1 MTPPAAD
8 SGLPTPD
15 APPAATA
22 RFLVLYTTP
31 SDPDAFDRHY
41 QQVHLPLAK
50 HLPGL
55 RRYSLSREVTLIRGA
70 EPYYLIAQLE
80 WDDLAALRAAF
91 ASPEGR
97 ATAED
102 MTHLT
107 ALSTVSSMIYQAHA
121 V

>member
-1 MTPPAAD
+1 
-8 SGLPTPD
+8 
-15 APPAATA
+15 
-22 RFLVLYTTP
+22 
-31 SDPDAFDRHY
+31 
-41 QQVHLPLAK
+41 
-50 HLPGL
+50 
-55 RRYSLSREVTLIRGA
+55 VTLIRGA